1 MDNKLMEL
9 GGEIVN
15 DPKYFQEYYSAIYD
29 KAVRSEDIGIIKQDR
44 ERIMNLASIM
54 LITGLKRDAPM
65 YTGNLMFNGIKGQ
78 LKGKYSSDIIILAP
92 GPIDVNGRKL
102 PDYGWQTDMLNR
114 LMFYTA
120 DGEFINVANTNKG
133 WVERSVANTLE
144 DLLRILENG
153 GLTVL

>member
-1 MDNKLMEL
+1 MDDKLALL

-29 KAVRSEDIGIIKQDR
+29 RALRSEDIGIIKQDR
-44 ERIMNLASIM
+44 EKIMNLASIM
-54 LITGLKRDAPM
+54 LITGLKRDSPM
-65 YTGNLMFNGIKGQ
+65 YTGNLMYNGIKGQ

-92 GPIDVNGRKL
+92 GQVDNEGRKL

-114 LMFYTA
+114 LMFYTVE
-120 DGEFINVANTNKG
+120 GEFINVANRHKG

-144 DLLRILENG
+144 DLIRIIENG
-153 GLTVL
+153 GLSLL